1 MKNLKPKKI
10 ILIIISAVLCLALIF
25 GVVVVLN
32 GRNKKKNEK
41 TDGQEKA
48 ESTISAEVP
57 KPDMSAESSKTEITD
72 TGSGLKPD
80 ETEADKI
87 LQKAEQKK
95 EVYTEP
101 VLQPENKSEK
111 KYVRDADPE
120 TGISWDGE
128 SKIIYRTA
136 EGLTT
141 EKTYGGYY
149 EVRPNEWVQLPYE
162 IKKETVTDI
171 CEHCGRVRG
180 DGSGG
185 TCIRYSLADGDMTC
199 SNCGRNIPKH
209 TCHTCGG

>member
-1 MKNLKPKKI
+1 MKKI
-10 ILIIISAVLCLALIF
+10 VLIILSCLLCAGCIAGIIYAVARKP
-25 GVVVVLN
+25 G
-32 GRNKKKNEK
+32 KNETVSSGDNSEIK
-41 TDGQEKA
+41 
-48 ESTISAEVP
+48 ISAEIP
-57 KPDMSAESSKTEITD
+57 TSDSKTENTKTEIED

-101 VLQPENKSEK
+101 VLQGSMQETK

-149 EVRPNEWVQLPYE
+149 EIRPNEWVQLPYE
-162 IKKETVTDI
+162 IKEETATDI
-171 CEHCGRVRG
+171 CEHCGKVRG
-180 DGSGG
+180 DGTNG

-199 SNCGRNIPKH
+199 PNCGKAIPKH

>member
-1 MKNLKPKKI
+1 MKKI
-10 ILIIISAVLCLALIF
+10 VLIILSCLLCAGCIA
-25 GVVVVLN
+25 GIIYAAARKP
-32 GRNKKKNEK
+32 GKNETVSSGDNSEIK
-41 TDGQEKA
+41 
-48 ESTISAEVP
+48 ISAEVP
-57 KPDMSAESSKTEITD
+57 ANDSKTESTKAEIED
-72 TGSGLKPD
+72 TGNGLKPD

-95 EVYTEP
+95 EVYNEP
-101 VLQPENKSEK
+101 ILQGSAQETK

-162 IKKETVTDI
+162 IKEETVTDN
-171 CEHCGRVRG
+171 CEHCGKVRG
-180 DGSGG
+180 DGTNG

-199 SNCGRNIPKH
+199 PNCGKAIPKH

>member
-1 MKNLKPKKI
+1 MKKI
-10 ILIIISAVLCLALIF
+10 VLIILSCLLCAGCIA
-25 GVVVVLN
+25 GIIYAAARKP
-32 GRNKKKNEK
+32 GKNETVSSANDSEIK
-41 TDGQEKA
+41 
-48 ESTISAEVP
+48 ISAEIP
-57 KPDMSAESSKTEITD
+57 TSDSKTESTKAEIED

-80 ETEADKI
+80 EIEADKI

-101 VLQPENKSEK
+101 VLQGSAQETK

-149 EVRPNEWVQLPYE
+149 EIRPNEWVQLPYE
-162 IKKETVTDI
+162 IKEETVTDK
-171 CEHCGRVRG
+171 CEHCGKVRG
-180 DGSGG
+180 DGTNG

-199 SNCGRNIPKH
+199 PNCGKAIPKH

>member
-1 MKNLKPKKI
+1 MKPNKI
-10 ILIIISAVLCLALIF
+10 VLIIISAVLCLALIF
-25 GVVVVLN
+25 GGIVLLS

-57 KPDMSAESSKTEITD
+57 KPGVAAESSKTEITD
-72 TGSGLKPD
+72 TGNGLKPD

-101 VLQPENKSEK
+101 VLQPEKKNEKS
-111 KYVRDADPE
+111 YVRDADPE

-136 EGLTT
+136 EGLTA

-149 EVRPNEWVQLPYE
+149 EIRPNEWVQLPYE
-162 IKKETVTDI
+162 IKEETATDK

-199 SNCGRNIPKH
+199 PNCGKAIPKH

>member
-1 MKNLKPKKI
+1 MKKI
-10 ILIIISAVLCLALIF
+10 VLIILSCLLCAGCIA
-25 GVVVVLN
+25 GIIYAATRKP
-32 GRNKKKNEK
+32 GKNETVGSANDSEIK
-41 TDGQEKA
+41 
-48 ESTISAEVP
+48 ISAEIP
-57 KPDMSAESSKTEITD
+57 TGDSKTESTKTEIED
-72 TGSGLKPD
+72 TGKGLKPD
-80 ETEADKI
+80 ETEANKI

-101 VLQPENKSEK
+101 ILQGSAQETK

-162 IKKETVTDI
+162 IAAETVTDK

-199 SNCGRNIPKH
+199 PNCGKTIPKH

>member
-1 MKNLKPKKI
+1 MKKI
-10 ILIIISAVLCLALIF
+10 VLIILSCLLCAGCIA
-25 GVVVVLN
+25 GIIYAAARKS
-32 GRNKKKNEK
+32 GKNETVSSGDNSEIK
-41 TDGQEKA
+41 
-48 ESTISAEVP
+48 ISAEIP
-57 KPDMSAESSKTEITD
+57 TSESKTESTKAEIED
-72 TGSGLKPD
+72 TGKGLKPD

-95 EVYTEP
+95 EVYNEP
-101 VLQPENKSEK
+101 ILQGSAQETK

-149 EVRPNEWVQLPYE
+149 EIRPNEWVQLPYD
-162 IKKETVTDI
+162 IKEETVTDK

-180 DGSGG
+180 DGTNG

-199 SNCGRNIPKH
+199 PNCGKTIPKH

>member
-1 MKNLKPKKI
+1 MKKI
-10 ILIIISAVLCLALIF
+10 VLIILSCLLCAGCIA
-25 GVVVVLN
+25 GIIYAAARKP
-32 GRNKKKNEK
+32 GKNETVSSGDNSEIK
-41 TDGQEKA
+41 
-48 ESTISAEVP
+48 ISAEVP
-57 KPDMSAESSKTEITD
+57 ANDSKTESTKAEIED
-72 TGSGLKPD
+72 TGKGLKPD

-101 VLQPENKSEK
+101 VLQPENKNEK

-120 TGISWDGE
+120 TDISWDGE

-149 EVRPNEWVQLPYE
+149 EIRPNEWVQLPYE
-162 IKKETVTDI
+162 IKEETVTDK

-180 DGSGG
+180 DGTNG

-199 SNCGRNIPKH
+199 PNCGRNIPKH

>member
-1 MKNLKPKKI
+1 MKKI
-10 ILIIISAVLCLALIF
+10 VLITLSCLLCAGCIAGIIYAVA
-25 GVVVVLN
+25 
-32 GRNKKKNEK
+32 RKPDKNETVSSGDNSEIK
-41 TDGQEKA
+41 
-48 ESTISAEVP
+48 ISAEIP
-57 KPDMSAESSKTEITD
+57 TSDSKTESTKAEIED
-72 TGSGLKPD
+72 TGKGLKPD

-101 VLQPENKSEK
+101 VLQGSAQETK

-149 EVRPNEWVQLPYE
+149 EIRPNEWVQLPYE
-162 IKKETVTDI
+162 IKEETVTDK
-171 CEHCGRVRG
+171 CEHCGKVRG
-180 DGSGG
+180 DGTNG

-199 SNCGRNIPKH
+199 PNCGKAIPKH

>member
-1 MKNLKPKKI
+1 MKKI
-10 ILIIISAVLCLALIF
+10 VLITLSCLLCAGCIAGIIYAAARKP
-25 GVVVVLN
+25 G
-32 GRNKKKNEK
+32 KNETVSSANDSEIK
-41 TDGQEKA
+41 
-48 ESTISAEVP
+48 ISAEIP
-57 KPDMSAESSKTEITD
+57 TSDSKTESTKTEIED
-72 TGSGLKPD
+72 TGKGLKPD

-101 VLQPENKSEK
+101 VLQGNAQETK
-111 KYVRDADPE
+111 KYIRDADPE

-149 EVRPNEWVQLPYE
+149 EIRPNEWVQLPYE
-162 IKKETVTDI
+162 IKEETVTDK
-171 CEHCGRVRG
+171 CEHCGKVRG
-180 DGSGG
+180 DGTNG

-199 SNCGRNIPKH
+199 PNCGKTIPKH

>member
-1 MKNLKPKKI
+1 MKKI
-10 ILIIISAVLCLALIF
+10 VLITLSCLLCVGCIAGIIYAAARKP
-25 GVVVVLN
+25 G
-32 GRNKKKNEK
+32 KNETVSSGDDSEIK
-41 TDGQEKA
+41 
-48 ESTISAEVP
+48 ISAEIP
-57 KPDMSAESSKTEITD
+57 TSDSKTESTKAEIED
-72 TGSGLKPD
+72 TGKGLKPD

-87 LQKAEQKK
+87 LQKAGQKK
-95 EVYTEP
+95 EVYIEP
-101 VLQPENKSEK
+101 VLQGSAQETK

-149 EVRPNEWVQLPYE
+149 EIRPNEWVQLPYD
-162 IKKETVTDI
+162 IKEETATDK
-171 CEHCGRVRG
+171 CEHCGKVRG
-180 DGSGG
+180 DGTNG

-199 SNCGRNIPKH
+199 PNCGKAIPKH

>member
-1 MKNLKPKKI
+1 MKSKKI
-10 ILIIISAVLCLALIF
+10 VLIILSCLLCAGCIA
-25 GVVVVLN
+25 GIIYAAARKP
-32 GRNKKKNEK
+32 GKNETVSSGDNSEIK
-41 TDGQEKA
+41 
-48 ESTISAEVP
+48 ISAEIP
-57 KPDMSAESSKTEITD
+57 TSDSKTESTKTEIED
-72 TGSGLKPD
+72 NGSVLKPD

-101 VLQPENKSEK
+101 VLQGSAQETK

-120 TGISWDGE
+120 TGISWDEE

-149 EVRPNEWVQLPYE
+149 EIRPNEWVQLPYE
-162 IKKETVTDI
+162 IKEETATDI
-171 CEHCGRVRG
+171 CEHCGKVRG
-180 DGSGG
+180 DGTNG

-199 SNCGRNIPKH
+199 PNCDKAIPKH

>member
-1 MKNLKPKKI
+1 MKSKKI
-10 ILIIISAVLCLALIF
+10 FLIILSCLLCAGCIA
-25 GVVVVLN
+25 GIIYAAARKP
-32 GRNKKKNEK
+32 GKNETVSSGDNSEIK
-41 TDGQEKA
+41 
-48 ESTISAEVP
+48 ISAEIP
-57 KPDMSAESSKTEITD
+57 TSDSKTESTKTEIED
-72 TGSGLKPD
+72 TGNGLKPD

-101 VLQPENKSEK
+101 ILQGSAQKTK
-111 KYVRDADPE
+111 KYVRDADPK

-149 EVRPNEWVQLPYE
+149 EIRPNEWVQLPYE
-162 IKKETVTDI
+162 IKEETVTDK
-171 CEHCGRVRG
+171 CEHCGKVRG
-180 DGSGG
+180 DGTNG

-199 SNCGRNIPKH
+199 PNCGRNIPKH

>member
-1 MKNLKPKKI
+1 MKSKKI
-10 ILIIISAVLCLALIF
+10 FLIILSCLLCAGCIA
-25 GVVVVLN
+25 GIIYAAARKP
-32 GRNKKKNEK
+32 GKNETVSSGDNSEIK
-41 TDGQEKA
+41 
-48 ESTISAEVP
+48 ISAEIP
-57 KPDMSAESSKTEITD
+57 TSDSKTESTKTEIED

-101 VLQPENKSEK
+101 VLQGSTQETK
-111 KYVRDADPE
+111 KYVRDADSE

-149 EVRPNEWVQLPYE
+149 EIRPNEWVQLPYE
-162 IKKETVTDI
+162 IKEETVTDK

-199 SNCGRNIPKH
+199 SNCGKTIPKH

>member
-1 MKNLKPKKI
+1 MKKI
-10 ILIIISAVLCLALIF
+10 VLITLSCLLCAGCIAGIIYAAARKP
-25 GVVVVLN
+25 G
-32 GRNKKKNEK
+32 KNETVSSANDSEIK
-41 TDGQEKA
+41 
-48 ESTISAEVP
+48 ISAEIP
-57 KPDMSAESSKTEITD
+57 TSDSKTESTKTEIED
-72 TGSGLKPD
+72 TGKGLKPD

-101 VLQPENKSEK
+101 VLQPEKKNEK

-136 EGLTT
+136 EGLTA

-149 EVRPNEWVQLPYE
+149 EIRPNEWVQLPYE
-162 IKKETVTDI
+162 IKEETVTDK
-171 CEHCGRVRG
+171 CEHCGKVRG
-180 DGSGG
+180 DGTNG

-199 SNCGRNIPKH
+199 PNCGRNIPKH

>member
-1 MKNLKPKKI
+1 MKSKKI
-10 ILIIISAVLCLALIF
+10 FLIILSCLLCAGCIA
-25 GVVVVLN
+25 GIIYAAARKP
-32 GRNKKKNEK
+32 GKNETVSSGDNSEIK
-41 TDGQEKA
+41 
-48 ESTISAEVP
+48 ISAEIP
-57 KPDMSAESSKTEITD
+57 TSDSKTESTKTEIED
-72 TGSGLKPD
+72 TGKGLKPD

-101 VLQPENKSEK
+101 VLQGSAQETK

-149 EVRPNEWVQLPYE
+149 EIRPNEWVQLPYE
-162 IKKETVTDI
+162 IKEETVTDK
-171 CEHCGRVRG
+171 CEHCGKTRG

-199 SNCGRNIPKH
+199 PNCGKTIPKH

>member
-1 MKNLKPKKI
+1 MKKI
-10 ILIIISAVLCLALIF
+10 VLIILSCLLCAGCIA
-25 GVVVVLN
+25 GIIYAAARKP
-32 GRNKKKNEK
+32 GKNETVSSGDNSEIK
-41 TDGQEKA
+41 
-48 ESTISAEVP
+48 ISAEIP
-57 KPDMSAESSKTEITD
+57 TSDSKTESTKAEIED
-72 TGSGLKPD
+72 NDSGLKPD

-95 EVYTEP
+95 EVYNESI
-101 VLQPENKSEK
+101 LQGSTQETK

-149 EVRPNEWVQLPYE
+149 EIRPNEWVQLPYE
-162 IKKETVTDI
+162 IKEETVTDK
-171 CEHCGRVRG
+171 CEHCGKVRG
-180 DGSGG
+180 DGTNG

-199 SNCGRNIPKH
+199 PNCGKAIPKH

>member
-1 MKNLKPKKI
+1 MKKI
-10 ILIIISAVLCLALIF
+10 VLIILSCLLCAGCIA
-25 GVVVVLN
+25 GIIYAAARKP
-32 GRNKKKNEK
+32 GKNETVGSANDSEIK
-41 TDGQEKA
+41 
-48 ESTISAEVP
+48 ISAEVP
-57 KPDMSAESSKTEITD
+57 ANDSKTESTKAEIED
-72 TGSGLKPD
+72 NGNGLKPD
-80 ETEADKI
+80 ETKADKI

-101 VLQPENKSEK
+101 VLQGNEQKAK

-149 EVRPNEWVQLPYE
+149 EIRPNEWVQLPYE
-162 IKKETVTDI
+162 IKKETATDK

-180 DGSGG
+180 DGTNG

-199 SNCGRNIPKH
+199 PNCGRNIPKH

>member
-1 MKNLKPKKI
+1 MKKI
-10 ILIIISAVLCLALIF
+10 VLIILSCLLCAGCIA
-25 GVVVVLN
+25 GIIYAAARKS
-32 GRNKKKNEK
+32 GKNETVSSGDNSEIK
-41 TDGQEKA
+41 
-48 ESTISAEVP
+48 ISAEIP
-57 KPDMSAESSKTEITD
+57 TSESKTESTKAEIED
-72 TGSGLKPD
+72 TGKGLKPD

-101 VLQPENKSEK
+101 VLQGSAQETK

-162 IKKETVTDI
+162 IAAETVTDK

-199 SNCGRNIPKH
+199 PNCGKTIPKH

>member
-1 MKNLKPKKI
+1 MKSKKI
-10 ILIIISAVLCLALIF
+10 ILITVSCLLCAGCIAGIIYAAARKP
-25 GVVVVLN
+25 G
-32 GRNKKKNEK
+32 KNETVSSANDSEIK
-41 TDGQEKA
+41 
-48 ESTISAEVP
+48 ISAEIP
-57 KPDMSAESSKTEITD
+57 TSDSKTESTKAEIED
-72 TGSGLKPD
+72 TGKGLKPD

-95 EVYTEP
+95 EVYNEP
-101 VLQPENKSEK
+101 ILQGSTQETK
-111 KYVRDADPE
+111 KYVCDADPE

-149 EVRPNEWVQLPYE
+149 EIRPNEWVQLPYD
-162 IKKETVTDI
+162 IKEETVTDK

-180 DGSGG
+180 DGTNG

-199 SNCGRNIPKH
+199 PNCGRNIPKH

>member
-1 MKNLKPKKI
+1 MKSNKI
-10 ILIIISAVLCLALIF
+10 VLIIISAVLCLALIF
-25 GVVVVLN
+25 GGIVILS

-41 TDGQEKA
+41 IDGQEKI

-72 TGSGLKPD
+72 TGKGLKPD

-101 VLQPENKSEK
+101 VLQGSAQETK

-120 TGISWDGE
+120 TGVSWDGE

-149 EVRPNEWVQLPYE
+149 EIRPNEWGQVPDE
-162 IKKETVTDI
+162 IKKEKVTDKS
-171 CEHCGRVRG
+171 EHCGQVRG
-180 DGSGG
+180 DGTNG

-199 SNCGRNIPKH
+199 PNCGKAIPKH

>member
-1 MKNLKPKKI
+1 MKKI
-10 ILIIISAVLCLALIF
+10 VLIILSCLLCAGCIA
-25 GVVVVLN
+25 GIIYAAA
-32 GRNKKKNEK
+32 RKPSKNETVSSANDSEIK
-41 TDGQEKA
+41 
-48 ESTISAEVP
+48 ISAEIP
-57 KPDMSAESSKTEITD
+57 TSDSKTESTRTEIED
-72 TGSGLKPD
+72 NGKGLKPD

-95 EVYTEP
+95 EVYNEP
-101 VLQPENKSEK
+101 VLQGSTQETK

-149 EVRPNEWVQLPYE
+149 EIRPNEWVQFPYPIEKEE
-162 IKKETVTDI
+162 ISDK
-171 CEHCGRVRG
+171 CEYCGRIRG
-180 DGSGG
+180 DVTGG
-185 TCIRYSLADGDMTC
+185 TCLRYSLSDSDMIC
-199 SNCGRNIPKH
+199 PNCGAVIPKH

>member
-1 MKNLKPKKI
+1 MKSKKI
-10 ILIIISAVLCLALIF
+10 FLIILSCLLCAGCIA
-25 GVVVVLN
+25 GIIYAAARKP
-32 GRNKKKNEK
+32 GKNETVSSGDNSEIK
-41 TDGQEKA
+41 
-48 ESTISAEVP
+48 ISAEIP
-57 KPDMSAESSKTEITD
+57 TSDSKTESTKAEIED
-72 TGSGLKPD
+72 NDSGLKPD

-95 EVYTEP
+95 EVYNESI
-101 VLQPENKSEK
+101 LQGSTQETK

-149 EVRPNEWVQLPYE
+149 EIRPNEWVQLPYE
-162 IKKETVTDI
+162 IKEETVTDK
-171 CEHCGRVRG
+171 CEHCGKVRG
-180 DGSGG
+180 DGTNG

-199 SNCGRNIPKH
+199 PNCGKAIPKH

>member
-1 MKNLKPKKI
+1 MKSKKI
-10 ILIIISAVLCLALIF
+10 FLIILSCLLCAGCIA
-25 GVVVVLN
+25 GIIYAAARKP
-32 GRNKKKNEK
+32 GKNETVSSGDNSEIK
-41 TDGQEKA
+41 
-48 ESTISAEVP
+48 ISAEIP
-57 KPDMSAESSKTEITD
+57 TSDSKTESTKTEIED
-72 TGSGLKPD
+72 TGKGLKPD

-101 VLQPENKSEK
+101 VLQGSAQETK

-149 EVRPNEWVQLPYE
+149 EIRPNEWVQLPNE
-162 IKKETVTDI
+162 IKEETVTDK
-171 CEHCGRVRG
+171 CEHCGKVRG
-180 DGSGG
+180 DGTNG

-199 SNCGRNIPKH
+199 PNCGKTIPKH

>member
-1 MKNLKPKKI
+1 MKKI
-10 ILIIISAVLCLALIF
+10 VLIILSCLLCAGCIAGIIYAAVRKP
-25 GVVVVLN
+25 G
-32 GRNKKKNEK
+32 KNETVSSANDSEIK
-41 TDGQEKA
+41 
-48 ESTISAEVP
+48 ISAEVP
-57 KPDMSAESSKTEITD
+57 ANDSKTESTKTEIED
-72 TGSGLKPD
+72 NGKGLKPD

-101 VLQPENKSEK
+101 VLQGSEQKAK

-149 EVRPNEWVQLPYE
+149 EIRPNEWVQLPYE
-162 IKKETVTDI
+162 IAAVTETDK

-199 SNCGRNIPKH
+199 PNCGKTIPKH

>member
-1 MKNLKPKKI
+1 MKKI
-10 ILIIISAVLCLALIF
+10 FLIILSCLLCAGCIA
-25 GVVVVLN
+25 GIIYAAARKPGKSETVSSGDN
-32 GRNKKKNEK
+32 SEIK
-41 TDGQEKA
+41 
-48 ESTISAEVP
+48 ISAEIP
-57 KPDMSAESSKTEITD
+57 TSDSKTESTKAEIED
-72 TGSGLKPD
+72 NGKALKPD

-101 VLQPENKSEK
+101 VLPGNEQKTK

-149 EVRPNEWVQLPYE
+149 EIRPNEWVQLPYE
-162 IKKETVTDI
+162 IKEETVTDK
-171 CEHCGRVRG
+171 CEHCGKVRG
-180 DGSGG
+180 DGLNG

-199 SNCGRNIPKH
+199 PNCGKAIPKH

>member
-1 MKNLKPKKI
+1 MKSKKI
-10 ILIIISAVLCLALIF
+10 FLIILSCLLCAGCIA
-25 GVVVVLN
+25 GIIYAAARKP
-32 GRNKKKNEK
+32 GKNETVSSGANSEIK
-41 TDGQEKA
+41 
-48 ESTISAEVP
+48 ISAEIP
-57 KPDMSAESSKTEITD
+57 TSDSKTESTKTEIED
-72 TGSGLKPD
+72 TGKGLKPD

-101 VLQPENKSEK
+101 VLQGSAQETK

-149 EVRPNEWVQLPYE
+149 EIRPNEWVQLPYE
-162 IKKETVTDI
+162 IKEETVTDK
-171 CEHCGRVRG
+171 CEHCGKVRG
-180 DGSGG
+180 DGTNG

-199 SNCGRNIPKH
+199 PNCGKTIPKH

>member
-1 MKNLKPKKI
+1 MKKI
-10 ILIIISAVLCLALIF
+10 VLIILSCLLCAGCIA
-25 GVVVVLN
+25 GIIYAAARKP
-32 GRNKKKNEK
+32 GKNETVSSRDNSEIK
-41 TDGQEKA
+41 
-48 ESTISAEVP
+48 ISAEIP
-57 KPDMSAESSKTEITD
+57 TSDSKTESTKAEIED
-72 TGSGLKPD
+72 TGKGLKPD

-87 LQKAEQKK
+87 LQKAGQKK
-95 EVYTEP
+95 EVYIEP
-101 VLQPENKSEK
+101 VLQGSAQETK

-149 EVRPNEWVQLPYE
+149 EIRPNEWVQLPYD
-162 IKKETVTDI
+162 IKEETATDK
-171 CEHCGRVRG
+171 CEHCGKVRG
-180 DGSGG
+180 DGTNG

-199 SNCGRNIPKH
+199 PNCGRNIPKH